1 MRDHVNTCRLL
12 RRPAVIV
19 AILTFAAL
27 LPSVARAQYSA
38 PRLSEEAIGE
48 KYHVELSGTIWN
60 PALSGEVSSNQ
71 FGITGTTLDFTNDL
85 GFEQTRF
92 REFSIVLRPA
102 KKHRFRFQSTPIDYV
117 AKTMLT
123 RTIKYNGISFP
134 ATLPVESEFS
144 WKVRRFGYEYD
155 FAYMD
160 RGFVGV
166 LLEGRYTQFSSSL
179 KSTSPFLVASEF
191 TTASAPLPAIGVVG
205 RGYVTPN
212 VALNFELTGF
222 RVPAYF
228 RDQAIGNYYD
238 WDISGTVNLTNN
250 VGVQAGWRRLT
261 THIELQNNFG
271 DFKFQGLW
279 FGAAVR
285 F

>member
-1 MRDHVNTCRLL
+1 MQDHVNTCRLL
-12 RRPAVIV
+12 QRSAVIV
-19 AILTFAAL
+19 SILTFAAL

-60 PALSGEVSSNQ
+60 PALSGEVSSDQ

-102 KKHRFRFQSTPIDYV
+102 KKHRFRFQNTPIDYV
-117 AKTMLT
+117 ATTTLA
-123 RTIKYNGISFP
+123 RTIKYNGISYP
-134 ATLPVESEFS
+134 ATLPVEAEFS

-179 KSTSPFLVASEF
+179 TSTSPFLVASEF